1 MKKTLRAIAAT
12 VTVLLAFTIVPA
24 ASAASGSSHELGEMV
39 DYPLT
44 FPVDGKHHYA
54 DWFWAARSHGIHHAQ
69 DIMADKMTP
78 VVAAASGTIRLV
90 NWTSKPS
97 MNPDRCCTVAL
108 RHDDGWESWY
118 IHLNNDTPGTDDG
131 EAWGIAPGIVPGV
144 HVEKGQLIGWVGDSQ
159 AAENTNPH
167 LHFELRDPSKTIVNP
182 FLALND
188 AGGNWLGRGPADPLF
203 DGYRLLEI
211 GTRGVDV
218 RRLQEVLTQMGYNPG
233 PIDGVTGA
241 STIAAVTAF
250 QTDVGLNPDGLA
262 GRATRSALKAHQND
276 APVTSGGQTTTTTTT
291 TPPADDS
298 TTTTTTTTTT
308 TAPST
313 GILREGSR
321 GDAVKA
327 MQQLLADRGYSPGLI
342 DGIFGAAT
350 TKAVTLF
357 QSRSGL
363 RADGLVGPATMSAL
377 QTTGNDAA
385 PSDGTAAPG
394 DTAETPATAVVGIL
408 RKGSRGDAVKRVQ
421 QLLVERGY
429 NPGVVDGI
437 FGPRTEI
444 AVLAFQEAATLRVD
458 GLVGPST
465 RTALGY

>member
-1 MKKTLRAIAAT
+1 MKHMLRAIAAT

-44 FPVDGKHHYA
+44 FPVDGTHHYA

-90 NWTSKPS
+90 NWTAKPS
-97 MNPDRCCTVAL
+97 MNPARCCTVAL

-144 HVEKGQLIGWVGDSQ
+144 HVEAGQLIGWVGDSQ
-159 AAENTNPH
+159 LAENTNPH

-182 FLALND
+182 FLALNA
-188 AGGNWLGRGPADPLF
+188 AGGNWLGKGPADPLF

-218 RRLQEVLTQMGYNPG
+218 RRLQEVLTQLGYNPG
-233 PIDGVTGA
+233 PIDGITGEA
-241 STIAAVTAF
+241 TIAAVTAF
-250 QTDVGLNPDGLA
+250 QADNGLNPDGLA
-262 GRATRSALKAHQND
+262 GKATRASLKAHHND
-276 APVTSGGQTTTTTTT
+276 EPVSGG
-291 TPPADDS
+291 
-298 TTTTTTTTTT
+298 TTTTT
-308 TAPST
+308 TAPPAGSDDT
-313 GILREGSR
+313 TAGAADAGGILREGSR

-350 TKAVTLF
+350 TKAVVLF

-377 QTTGNDAA
+377 QTTGNDAPA
-385 PSDGTAAPG
+385 SGDTAAPG
-394 DTAETPATAVVGIL
+394 DDTETPASETVGIL
-408 RKGSRGDAVKRVQ
+408 RKGSRGDAVKRIQ
-421 QLLVERGY
+421 QLLSDRGY
-429 NPGVVDGI
+429 SPGLIDGI

-444 AVLAFQEAATLRVD
+444 AVLSFQEAATLRVD

-465 RTALGY
+465 RKALGY